1 MEGGE
6 GGNRKER
13 GIIGKKRENEGKK
26 GNGLRVRRIGSTE
39 GAWK

>member
-26 GNGLRVRRIGSTE
+26 GERTKGAKDWTE